1 MVIRTELFAATHEAA
16 LRHADALDAG
26 REPAPAPAPRVEM
39 ASITALDMELLGEI
53 AARAVRFGTGD
64 LELAEVDLD
73 HEQLVQAPSFFCE
86 VLVELGASED
96 PELAGEVAQEWA
108 ASEDMGAAGQD
119 LLPLLR
125 SIIELVRAAERDGLG
140 VYQWVQSSEPS

>member
-1 MVIRTELFAATHEAA
+1 MVIRTELFAATHDGA

-26 REPAPAPAPRVEM
+26 REPAPAPRVEM
-39 ASITALDMELLGEI
+39 ASISPFDIELLGGI

-73 HEQLVQAPSFFCE
+73 HEGLVQVPSFLCE
-86 VLVELGASED
+86 VLIELGSSED
-96 PELAGEVAQEWA
+96 PELVAEVAQEWA
-108 ASEDMGAAGQD
+108 ATEDMGAAGQD

-125 SIIELVRAAERDGLG
+125 SIIGLVREAERDGLG
-140 VYQWVQSSEPS
+140 VYQWGPGGDQP